1 MVLPQIALDKVK
13 SQNDSV
19 PLSIQEPP
27 RVDLSEAGTEDLIA
41 LSFSLALVEQINRER
56 MRFENYQMAAS
67 LGLFI
72 SEAPS
77 YESTAASTHFEAH
90 TTYEE
95 ETLSVEGD
103 ILRGE
108 FVEPRPTPSSTL
120 SRIRARQPQILRRAL
135 EIRQEYGD
143 PIQNLAELLGN
154 MPGSQ
159 EDWEALIDEPYY

>member
-1 MVLPQIALDKVK
+1 MILPQIALDEVK
-13 SQNDSV
+13 PQNDSV
-19 PLSIQEPP
+19 PLSIQEPSG
-27 RVDLSEAGTEDLIA
+27 VDLSEAGTKDWIA
-41 LSFSLALVEQINRER
+41 LLWSLAVEQINRER
-56 MRFENYQMAAS
+56 MRSENYQMAAS
-67 LGLFI
+67 PGLCI
-72 SEAPS
+72 SEAPIH
-77 YESTAASTHFEAH
+77 ENTTAPTDFEVH
-90 TTYEE
+90 LTLGE

-108 FVEPRPTPSSTL
+108 FMEPRPTPSSTL
-120 SRIRARQPQILRRAL
+120 SRIQARQPQILRRAL